1 MRRAKFNQKSIACPW
16 ACPGH
21 PRAEC
26 RGTSWYRPLSPPRSR
41 SSVVEEEVIACLP
54 HLRAFARSLTGDR
67 DRADDLVQDAVLRAL
82 GAAEQFTPGTNF
94 KAWIFTI
101 LRNLYFNEFR
111 RNPFLFRPLEA
122 ADMEM
127 HATSPAQQAGL
138 EFDDFRRAFRSFR
151 RAARGPG
158 ACCGDGFKYEEAAA
172 ICGCAVGTIKSRV
185 SRARRDLQAMLGEA
199 PAQAPGTN
207 RSAGSARRGRLTW
220 NHCRS
225 G

>member
-1 MRRAKFNQKSIACPW
+1 MSEAMTTDK
-16 ACPGH
+16 
-21 PRAEC
+21 
-26 RGTSWYRPLSPPRSR
+26 PRSA
-41 SSVVEEEVIACLP
+41 VVEEEVLACLP

-111 RNPFLFRPLEA
+111 RNPSLFRPLEA

-138 EFDDFRRAFRSFR
+138 EFDDFRRAFAKLPAEQRE
-151 RAARGPG
+151 ALVLVG
-158 ACCGDGFKYEEAAA
+158 ADGFKYEEAAA

-185 SRARRDLQAMLGEA
+185 SRARRDLQAMLGDT
-199 PAQAPGTN
+199 PPGA
-207 RSAGSARRGRLTW
+207 S
-220 NHCRS
+220 S
-225 G
+225 GASSGASGGGGAEVKP